1 MWNFSRKFWNTT
13 KGRKIKGTLAPMFC
27 NIAFCPKTSRGSLH
41 TEFSNEDS
49 LYSPPQGLCWPSIP
63 TSLQS
68 NNKAVSYQAQ
78 GAVSAPLTSC
88 YRAVFPNC
96 SDGQWGETVPRD
108 GFQNVPRDSIGNL
121 FFGSVFLDC
130 PPYPAILSSSRV
142 RLKQSGS
149 EPRSRLPWRT
159 GHVQGTPVT

>member
-1 MWNFSRKFWNTT
+1 M
-13 KGRKIKGTLAPMFC
+13 
-27 NIAFCPKTSRGSLH
+27 
-41 TEFSNEDS
+41 
-49 LYSPPQGLCWPSIP
+49 YSPPQGPSIP
-63 TSLQS
+63 TALKS

-159 GHVQGTPVT
+159 GHVQGKYTGGHLSPSWPKVQLKTFVHVDTMWTPILRLTATVSPFLRCLSWTR